1 MSEVLLELRHVCVS
15 FNENTVVHNL
25 NMNVEKG
32 KTTAIVGESGSGKSV
47 TALAILGLLPSSAS
61 VTGEI
66 CFENCQLLSMPEK
79 KKRLIRGRKIAM
91 IFQEPMTS
99 LNPVFTICEQIS
111 ETVLLTK
118 KISRRGVQTNT
129 QKLLDEVGIPVNRI
143 HSYPHEFSGGMRQ
156 RVMIAMALANE
167 PSLLIADEPTTA
179 LDATTAKQIVELLFA
194 AKGRRKMSMLFV
206 SHNLGLV
213 ASVADE
219 ICVMRSGHIVESGT
233 TLQVLRQPENEYTKS
248 LLACQPSITRR
259 QKRLTTIP
267 LDP

>member
-1 MSEVLLELRHVCVS
+1 
-15 FNENTVVHNL
+15 
-25 NMNVEKG
+25 
-32 KTTAIVGESGSGKSV
+32 
-47 TALAILGLLPSSAS
+47 
-61 VTGEI
+61 
-66 CFENCQLLSMPEK
+66 
-79 KKRLIRGRKIAM
+79 
-91 IFQEPMTS
+91 
-99 LNPVFTICEQIS
+99 
-111 ETVLLTK
+111 
-118 KISRRGVQTNT
+118 
-129 QKLLDEVGIPVNRI
+129 
-143 HSYPHEFSGGMRQ
+143 
-156 RVMIAMALANE
+156 MIAMALANE

-233 TLQVLRQPENEYTKS
+233 TLQVLCQPENEYTKS

-259 QKRLTTIP
+259 QKRLMTIP